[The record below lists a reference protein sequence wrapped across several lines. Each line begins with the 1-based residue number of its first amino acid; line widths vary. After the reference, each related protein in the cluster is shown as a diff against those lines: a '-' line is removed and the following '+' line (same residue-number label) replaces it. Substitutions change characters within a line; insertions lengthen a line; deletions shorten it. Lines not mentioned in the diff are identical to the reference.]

1 MRKRER
7 EKIMFKFLDSLTL
20 RIFICAMASWIELA
34 YNERY
39 YANLW
44 VDMHAATR
52 KNKMYK
58 KESENLINY
67 LLHDG

>member
-1 MRKRER
+1 MWKEKG
-7 EKIMFKFLDSLTL
+7 EEKKIMCELFDYDT
-20 RIFICAMASWIELA
+20 MAWQVGIELA

-44 VDMHAATR
+44 GNMYAATR
-52 KNKMYK
+52 EEAKCIK

-67 LLHDG
+67 LLRDG